1 MKVRTTLLCLALLGS
16 MVLFPTAAFS
26 WGSAV
31 HAYIGDKLGAQ
42 EGVLNGNEVYGSM
55 APDLF
60 NFQLDKPEYR
70 GFLYG
75 QTHNNYKKVLDE
87 AKSQPAMALALG
99 FLSHNGVW
107 GADYTAHDSGIT
119 FGQGQGYII
128 AKAESL
134 LTILKKIPAYQ
145 ALNISDDV
153 GKEVAHQLV
162 ENAVDILMKR
172 LDSKIGEK
180 IIAAALPPNP
190 NMPLLVVKAYAGELA
205 GYAGISE
212 REAASFIASS
222 DRQFRNI
229 LILYGQALMLD
240 EDTAVQALAEQLAEL
255 AQAFLVAYGISLPEG
270 TDLVPFVQLGI
281 TQAMLLCEDD
291 FAGEVAA
298 TINDIEQQSLTQD
311 LSYRAR
317 LK

>member
-16 MVLFPTAAFS
+16 MILFPTAAFS

-42 EGVLNGNEVYGSM
+42 EGLLNKNEVYGSM

-60 NFQLDKPEYR
+60 NFQLTKPEYR
-70 GFLYG
+70 IFLYG
-75 QTHNNYKKVLDE
+75 QTHNNFQKVLDE
-87 AKSQPAMALALG
+87 AKSQPAMALAFG
-99 FLSHNGVW
+99 FLSHH

-119 FGQGQGYII
+119 FGQDQGYII

-134 LTILKKIPAYQ
+134 LTILKGIREYQ
-145 ALNISDDV
+145 ALTIPDEV
-153 GKEVAHQLV
+153 GMEVAHQLV

-190 NMPLLVVKAYAGELA
+190 NMPLLVVKAYAGDLA
-205 GYAGISE
+205 SYAGISE

-240 EDTAVQALAEQLAEL
+240 EAAAVPALAEQLADL
-255 AQAFLVAYGISLPEG
+255 AKAFLVAYGIILPEG
-270 TDLVPFVQLGI
+270 TELVPFVQLGI

-298 TINDIEQQSLTQD
+298 TINDIEQQPLMQE
-311 LSYRAR
+311 LVKYRAR

>member
-42 EGVLNGNEVYGSM
+42 GGLLNKNEVYGSM
-55 APDLF
+55 APDMF

-75 QTHNNYKKVLDE
+75 QTHNNFQKVLDE
-87 AKSQPAMALALG
+87 AKSQPAIALALG
-99 FLSHNGVW
+99 FLSHN

-119 FGQGQGYII
+119 FGQEQGYII
-128 AKAESL
+128 AKAEIL
-134 LTILKKIPAYQ
+134 LPILAP
-145 ALNISDDV
+145 LGLPENV
-153 GKEVAHQLV
+153 GMEVAHQLV

-205 GYAGISE
+205 RYAGISE

-240 EDTAVQALAEQLAEL
+240 EGAAVQAIAEQLVDL
-255 AQAFLVAYGISLPEG
+255 AQAFLVAYGISLPPG
-270 TDLVPFVQLGI
+270 TDLAPLLKAGI
-281 TQAMLLCEDD
+281 TQAMRLCEND
-291 FAGEVAA
+291 FALEVEA
-298 TINDIEQQSLTQD
+298 TINDIEEQPLTQE
-311 LSYRAR
+311 YRAR

>member
-1 MKVRTTLLCLALLGS
+1 MI
-16 MVLFPTAAFS
+16 LFPTAAFS

-42 EGVLNGNEVYGSM
+42 EGLLNKNEVYGSM

-60 NFQLDKPEYR
+60 NFQLTKPEYR
-70 GFLYG
+70 IFLYG
-75 QTHNNYKKVLDE
+75 QTHNNFQKVLDE
-87 AKSQPAMALALG
+87 AKSQPALALALG

-107 GADYTAHDSGIT
+107 GADYTAHDKGIT
-119 FGQGQGYII
+119 FGQDGYII
-128 AKAESL
+128 AKAEIL
-134 LTILKKIPAYQ
+134 LTYLKENIPAYQ

-190 NMPLLVVKAYAGELA
+190 NMPLLVVKAYAGDLA
-205 GYAGISE
+205 SYAGISE

-240 EDTAVQALAEQLAEL
+240 EAAAVPALAEQLADL
-255 AQAFLVAYGISLPEG
+255 AKAFLVAYGIILPEG
-270 TDLVPFVQLGI
+270 TELVPFVQLGI

-298 TINDIEQQSLTQD
+298 TINDLEQQPLMQE
-311 LSYRAR
+311 LVRYRAR